1 MKINTDTETLHS
13 TCIGQQ
19 KVPRLGH
26 EKFSSLQF
34 LKCILQD
41 TNKLS
46 EMYCTIFLSVTKAVM
61 MICMRKN
68 DDDDKDEGHEN

>member
-26 EKFSSLQF
+26 EKFSSL
-34 LKCILQD
+34 
-41 TNKLS
+41 
-46 EMYCTIFLSVTKAVM
+46 
-61 MICMRKN
+61 
-68 DDDDKDEGHEN
+68 